1 MKRHLIL
8 LDNGHGNNTAGKRS
22 PDGTL
27 LEYQYTRDMAKSV
40 LNVLKALGYNVE
52 LLVPEV
58 YDVSLTERV
67 RRVNKRCE
75 EYGASNVLVLS
86 IHVNAAGDGNK
97 WLNARGW
104 SVFTSKGKTK
114 SDELATIMCEEA
126 EKAHV
131 TFKIRK
137 DMSDGDPDW
146 EENFTILSKTKC
158 VAVLSENFFMDN
170 RDDVAF
176 LQSPCGKE
184 IVKTIHVNAV
194 IKFANKYFV

>member
-1 MKRHLIL
+1 MKKHLIL

-40 LNVLKALGYNVE
+40 FNVLKALGYNVE

-86 IHVNAAGDGNK
+86 IHVNAAGDGSK

-104 SVFTSKGKTK
+104 SVYTSKGKTK
-114 SDELATIMCEEA
+114 SDELATIMYEEA
-126 EKAHV
+126 EKLHID
-131 TFKIRK
+131 FKVRK
-137 DMSDGDPDW
+137 DMSDGDADW

-158 VAVLSENFFMDN
+158 AAVLSENFFMDN

-194 IKFANKYFV
+194 IKYANKYFV

>member
-1 MKRHLIL
+1 M
-8 LDNGHGNNTAGKRS
+8 DNGHGNNTAGKRS

-40 LNVLKALGYNVE
+40 FNVLKALGYNVE

-86 IHVNAAGDGNK
+86 IHVNAAGDGSK

-104 SVFTSKGKTK
+104 SVYTSKGKTK
-114 SDELATIMCEEA
+114 SDELATIMYEEA
-126 EKAHV
+126 EKLHID
-131 TFKIRK
+131 FKVRK
-137 DMSDGDPDW
+137 DMSDGDADW

-158 VAVLSENFFMDN
+158 AAVLSENFFMDN

-194 IKFANKYFV
+194 IKYANKYFV